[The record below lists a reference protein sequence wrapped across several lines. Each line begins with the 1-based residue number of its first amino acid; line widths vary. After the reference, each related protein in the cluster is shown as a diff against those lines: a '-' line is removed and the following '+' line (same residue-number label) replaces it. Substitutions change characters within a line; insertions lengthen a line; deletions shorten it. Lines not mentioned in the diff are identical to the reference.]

1 MGGKKRCIC
10 RRSAGGGR
18 RPFAGMKLLP
28 EGRSLGRARPNSH
41 QDESLVGLS
50 VARKGY
56 RNYLFF
62 PFVCLYFDNLRRTL
76 RGFRCCVFSGFV
88 YSPARREN
96 CAGGERRSRRRRARC
111 FGVHFRPTK
120 DVCGLALQETSLPC
134 VTCRRYSDRAP
145 EAPSYVL
152 FYKRTGAAAAVCFRF
167 GRCSLSNAVRFNFG
181 RAVLSFCRLPL
192 FLFWQCSPAVRISVF
207 LLCGR
212 AYGNS
217 GRKLRA
223 AGRFVCRFLRFL
235 RASDVR
241 VSRKA
246 RPAFYGGR
254 ALWDVSRETLTNAA
268 LCATIDTQSAE

>member
-1 MGGKKRCIC
+1 MAWI
-10 RRSAGGGR
+10 RRSAGGRR

-28 EGRSLGRARPNSH
+28 EGRSLVGRGRILTKTKNTS
-41 QDESLVGLS
+41 GCRW
-50 VARKGY
+50 RKGY
-56 RNYLFF
+56 RSYLFL
-62 PFVCLYFDNLRRTL
+62 PFVCLYFDNLHRNLRR
-76 RGFRCCVFSGFV
+76 FRRCVFSGFV

-96 CAGGERRSRRRRARC
+96 CAVGERRSRRPSGALFWRAFLADERRLWAYFARNGPSLC
-111 FGVHFRPTK
+111 HLQTIQRPR
-120 DVCGLALQETSLPC
+120 VRSAVLSSLFQ
-134 VTCRRYSDRAP
+134 TDRGGSRRLLSFWPR
-145 EAPSYVL
+145 
-152 FYKRTGAAAAVCFRF
+152 
-167 GRCSLSNAVRFNFG
+167 SLSNAVRFNFG

-192 FLFWQCSPAVRISVF
+192 FLFWQCSPAVRISAF

-212 AYGNS
+212 AYGNL
-217 GRKLRA
+217 GRTMRA
-223 AGRFVCRFLRFL
+223 ARRFVCRFLRFL

>member
-28 EGRSLGRARPNSH
+28 EGRSLVGRGRTLTKTKASSGCRWH
-41 QDESLVGLS
+41 EKGTEIIYFFLLS
-50 VARKGY
+50 VCI
-56 RNYLFF
+56 LII
-62 PFVCLYFDNLRRTL
+62 
-76 RGFRCCVFSGFV
+76 
-88 YSPARREN
+88 
-96 CAGGERRSRRRRARC
+96 CAGPYAGFGAAFLAVLFILRPDGKTVRAESAVHAARRARC

-152 FYKRTGAAAAVCFRF
+152 FYKRTGAA
-167 GRCSLSNAVRFNFG
+167 NAVRFNFG

>member
-1 MGGKKRCIC
+1 MDTPFCGRQAASFCWNETL
-10 RRSAGGGR
+10 AGR
-18 RPFAGMKLLP
+18 QKPC
-28 EGRSLGRARPNSH
+28 RARQNPH

-56 RNYLFF
+56 RIIYFCLLS
-62 PFVCLYFDNLRRTL
+62 VCILII
-76 RGFRCCVFSGFV
+76 
-88 YSPARREN
+88 
-96 CAGGERRSRRRRARC
+96 CAGICVGFGAAFLAVLFILRPDGKTVRSGSAVHAARRARC

-120 DVCGLALQETSLPC
+120 GVYGLTLQETALPC
-134 VTCRRYSDRAP
+134 VTCRRYSDRAFD
-145 EAPSYVL
+145 AVL
-152 FYKRTGAAAAVCFRF
+152 
-167 GRCSLSNAVRFNFG
+167 CSLLQTDRRGSRRLLSFWPRSLGNAVRFNFG

-192 FLFWQCSPAVRISVF
+192 FLFWQCSPAVRISAF

-212 AYGNS
+212 AYGNL
-217 GRKLRA
+217 GRTMRA